1 MSKDRFSIHQESGGP
16 LIQEAFT
23 IMRDGGTTASSG
35 LVGITNRGYEEG
47 GDPFLPET
55 IFNTQ
60 ASGDSFVRF
69 SSGPSGIYNARSTSA
84 VSILG
89 NGNTRASGIQVTYF
103 PDCDNASLE
112 PCPDGDC
119 GGGNNPTY
127 RRYRLDPCDGSDPI
141 FVYDNLGV
149 VPNILDVVSY
159 RDNQGNEG
167 CATVHSYTTTSN
179 SDSSQIVTNYGVNA
193 CSVCEGDTPDN
204 TTVYET
210 TLCGGSEIVLLSNT
224 VNYDLTGG
232 PVVKFQYLGQT
243 TCGTVNPTPIF
254 GSPVSNINGIVD
266 DCSDPECGV
275 PAGTIRYRVS
285 DCDDPNQKYLV
296 DDNSGNTYQ
305 INVDRVIVTI
315 GFEQTICALIE
326 EQTAD
331 SGPEMIIS
339 DTLGEAFSDCTC
351 SSTPITRWW
360 FECCDAPYE
369 SFAWNVFN
377 VLGIANLQ
385 DGDEVVAQWW
395 DVNGDKGPQWPQN
408 GTQLNGVIRCLAL
421 DPADCPQEDN
431 YQPFMDLLPI
441 ISDQGDCQSGPP
453 TDIYTKYTIDPCDVV
468 RNLEYVTST
477 TDVAN
482 GKVVIYDNGD
492 GIDRCGTIIGK
503 AINQPEIPNTSI
515 GNVFDECIPCEAS
528 IGNNQYVYGFSAF
541 TYLPPCD
548 GVGDVPCDDCC
559 DRGIPYIVNA
569 PDCDHNTLMNSSI
582 NWHTVT
588 LNNGNTVTGY
598 ICTAYL
604 ETPAG
609 YSIEGQIDCPPSP
622 MINTYSSDPNWI
634 NCFNPCEVQGLPIG
648 GGGVGGCALLPAGD
662 ENPLNGPPG
671 GGAGGGAGGGF
682 GYKFGSGGANEGGY
696 VINTNGDDQVVA
708 DLALVR
714 ASGLEGFDMGHLSF
728 SERGYVGIGLTRTN
742 KTTKFIPNAPLT
754 INYAAQGHR
763 DSGTISIREQSESPN
778 YNGNYGKI
786 YVKSFTGLGGSQA
799 LFFKDDTGL
808 ETNLLVSSEL
818 PEQGCCDLIADYEGP
833 SGMVFGDV
841 YGNTYAGWHTPES
854 RVSSAG
860 TTRNTLFGWAAGYDM
875 SNGSPDFNT
884 LIGYTAGSGATV
896 LQRNTVVGSESLVKY
911 GAATAN
917 VIIGYGNVKTAMAV
931 PAEDDSL
938 PTSGIIIGNELF
950 VNSDPPTGILAI
962 GHGLTPVVTGQTTGN
977 SRSFAVD
984 DATFIVSTGNSIY
997 SISSDFAGGKYTT
1010 LVDVRDEDS
1019 TGTTL
1024 KNNIKFNFSNS
1035 DDYTKT
1041 LLEINP
1047 YAAERTNTP
1056 TYASQGFQYTELDSD
1071 LRIRGAI
1078 RFQDGSSLSGV
1089 AEWFELGLRA
1099 TSGVN
1104 QVTETNG
1111 YWSVLDYSE
1120 LELATSVSNDIRV
1133 DNTFVSVQL
1142 DGTASSNMGK
1152 MDLSELAG
1160 YLSDSFV
1167 NISDN
1172 CNVIITDPINEQNLD
1187 PTANSESVF
1196 MGCNVATNASGWKN
1210 SVIIGTEAGQDA
1222 VTPNPTLATSTAAV
1236 FIGYRAGYD
1245 SDNIDNTVF
1254 IGTSA
1259 GRDADAATDSI
1270 FIGGSAGLATSYNNS
1285 IGIGQNALRGAGI
1298 GAGNIEIVANKL
1310 DNQRLLY
1317 NAGDVD
1323 NKLNIQNTIAGDTS
1337 SRNLSIGDAR
1347 LSPEAP
1353 LEVRRD
1359 TTIHG
1364 GNPNNYI
1371 QSWHCDDSVVAAID
1385 CDGSVSGF
1393 IVEGVLMDGFGAAN
1407 DITDTTET
1415 ATLSVYENGVITG
1428 QTVTVVNR
1436 SSNMSH
1442 SAGDYMIA
1450 VKIAGEYR
1458 PLSAKH

>member
-23 IMRDGGTTASSG
+23 IMRDGGTIANSG
-35 LVGITNRGYEEG
+35 LVGITNKGYAEG
-47 GDPFLPET
+47 EDPFVPET
-55 IFNTQ
+55 IFNVQ
-60 ASGDSFVRF
+60 SSGASYIRF
-69 SSGPSGIYNARSTSA
+69 SSGPSGVSNPSPTSA

-89 NGNTRASGIQVTYF
+89 NGNTKASGIQVTYF
-103 PDCDNASLE
+103 PDCDNASLD
-112 PCPDGDC
+112 PCPDGNC
-119 GGGNNPTY
+119 GGGGNNPTY
-127 RRYRLDPCDGSDPI
+127 RRYKLNPCDGSDPI

-149 VPNILDVVSY
+149 APNALDVVSY
-159 RDNQGNEG
+159 RDNDGNEG
-167 CATVHSYTTTSN
+167 CAAVHSFTTTSN
-179 SDSSQIVTNYGVNA
+179 SDSSRILINYGINA
-193 CSVCEGDTPDN
+193 CATCEGDTPDN
-204 TTVYET
+204 STVYVT
-210 TLCGGSEIVLLSNT
+210 TICGGSETVLLSNN
-224 VNYDLTGG
+224 VGYDLTGG

-254 GSPVSNINGIVD
+254 GTAVSNINGIVT
-266 DCSDPECGV
+266 DCNDPECGV
-275 PAGTIRYRVS
+275 PAGSIRYRVH
-285 DCDDPNQKYLV
+285 DCDNPSQKYLV
-296 DDNSGNTYQ
+296 DDNSGNSYQ
-305 INVDRVIVTI
+305 PNSDRVIVTI
-315 GFEQTICALIE
+315 GFEQTICAFIE
-326 EQTAD
+326 EITSD
-331 SGPEMIIS
+331 TGPEMIIS
-339 DTLGEAFSDCTC
+339 DTLGEAFDDCNC
-351 SSTPITRWW
+351 ESTPTEKWL
-360 FECCDAPYE
+360 FECCESPYDTL
-369 SFAWNVFN
+369 SWDVYNI
-377 VLGIANLQ
+377 LPIANLQ
-385 DGDEVVAQWW
+385 DGDEVIAQWW
-395 DVNGDKGPQWPQN
+395 DVNGNAPPNYPPN
-408 GTQLNGVIRCLAL
+408 GTQLNGVIRCLEV
-421 DPADCPQEDN
+421 DPNDCPTTEPF
-431 YQPFMDLLPI
+431 QPFMNDLPI
-441 ISDQGDCQSGPP
+441 ISDQGDCSSP
-453 TDIYTKYTIDPCDVV
+453 TDIYIEYTIDPCDVA
-468 RNLEYVTST
+468 RNLDYVTSLT
-477 TDVAN
+477 NQAI
-482 GKVVIYDNGD
+482 GAVVVYDSGD
-492 GIDRCGTIIGK
+492 GVDRCGEIIAK
-503 AINQPEIPNTSI
+503 AFDQPEIPNTSI
-515 GNVFDECIPCEAS
+515 GNAFTECVPCEAS
-528 IGNNQYVYGFSAF
+528 IGNNQYVYAFSAYK
-541 TYLPPCD
+541 YLPPCD
-548 GVGDVPCDDCC
+548 NPFDEPCEDCC
-559 DRGIPYIVNA
+559 DKDAFLVNA
-569 PDCDHNTLMNSSI
+569 PGCDHNTLMNSPI
-582 NWHTVT
+582 NWHQIT
-588 LNNGNTVTGY
+588 LNNGEVWTGF
-598 ICTAYL
+598 ICTAYT

-609 YSIEGQIDCPPSP
+609 YTIEGEINCPPSP
-622 MINTYSSDPNWI
+622 MITTYNSDPNWVT
-634 NCFNPCEVQGLPIG
+634 CFNPCELTGLPVG
-648 GGGVGGCALLPAGD
+648 GGAGGSSCVLFPAGD
-662 ENPLNGPPG
+662 EDPLNGPPG
-671 GGAGGGAGGGF
+671 GGAGGGGGGIGARF
-682 GYKFGSGGANEGGY
+682 TSGGSSEEGP
-696 VINTNGDDQVVA
+696 VINVNGDDQVVA
-708 DLALVR
+708 DLSLIR
-714 ASGLEGFDMGHLSF
+714 ANGLEGYEMGHLSF
-728 SERGYVGIGLTRTN
+728 SERGYVGLGLTRSGSSTN
-742 KTTKFIPNAPLT
+742 FIPNAPLT
-754 INYAAQGHR
+754 VNYAAQGHR
-763 DSGTISIREQSESPN
+763 DSGTISMREQSSAPN
-778 YNGNYGKI
+778 YNGDYGKI
-786 YVKSFTGLGGSQA
+786 YVKAFTGLGGSQA
-799 LFFKDDTGL
+799 LFFRDDTGV
-808 ETNLLVSSEL
+808 ETNLLVSAEL

-841 YGNTYAGWHTPES
+841 YGNTYAGWHTPET
-854 RVSSAG
+854 RVSSAS
-860 TTRNTLFGWAAGYDM
+860 TTKNTLFGWAAGYDM
-875 SNGSPDFNT
+875 SKGSPDFNT
-884 LIGYTAGSGATV
+884 LIGYTAGSGATE

-911 GAATAN
+911 GSATAN

-931 PAEDDSL
+931 PVGDDDL

-950 VNSDPPTGILAI
+950 VNSDPPTGVLAI

-984 DATFIVSTGNSIY
+984 DATFIVSTGDSIY

-1010 LVDVRDEDS
+1010 KVDVRDQDS

-1047 YAAERTNTP
+1047 YATERSNVAS
-1056 TYASQGFQYTELDSD
+1056 YASQGFQYAQIDAD
-1071 LRIRGAI
+1071 LRLLGAI

-1089 AEWFELGLRA
+1089 AEWFELGLNA

-1120 LELATSVSNDIRV
+1120 LEPATSVSNDIRV

-1142 DGTASSNMGK
+1142 DGTASPNMGK

-1172 CNVIITDPINEQNLD
+1172 CNVIITDPVNEENLD

-1254 IGTSA
+1254 IGTAA

-1270 FIGGSAGLATSYNNS
+1270 FVGGSAGLGSSYNNS

-1310 DNQRLLY
+1310 DNQRLLH

-1323 NKLNIQNTIAGDTS
+1323 DKLNIQNIIAGDTD

-1359 TTIHG
+1359 TTVHG
-1364 GNPNNYI
+1364 GNPNTYI

-1393 IVEGVLMDGFGAAN
+1393 IVEGVLLNGFGAAT
-1407 DITDTTET
+1407 DITDNTET
-1415 ATLSVYENGVITG
+1415 AAMSVYENGVVTG
-1428 QTVTVVNR
+1428 EVVTVVNR